1 MTHPDESVDEET
13 TTLVFRRPD
22 AIHARPADRGGG
34 RIGLWNPADVAAF
47 LQVSRSW
54 VYQKAEA
61 GLLPVIR
68 LPGSS
73 LLRFEPHAIGA
84 FAKGEW
90 MPAKIPAVHA
100 MKRRK

>member
-1 MTHPDESVDEET
+1 METESIVDDEST
-13 TTLVFRRPD
+13 TVVFLRPG
-22 AIHARPADRGGG
+22 AEAHRPATRAGG
-34 RIGLWNPADVAAF
+34 RSGLWNPADVAAF

-73 LLRFEPHAIGA
+73 LLRFEPEAIRA
-84 FAKGEW
+84 FARGEW
-90 MPAKIPAVHA
+90 MPAKLPAVHA
-100 MKRRK
+100 VKKRK

>member
-1 MTHPDESVDEET
+1 MSCASMVDDENT
-13 TTLVFRRPD
+13 TIVFLRSGATAHRPPPR
-22 AIHARPADRGGG
+22 AGG
-34 RIGLWNPADVAAF
+34 RSGLWNPVEVAAF

-73 LLRFEPHAIGA
+73 LLRFEPELIEA
-84 FAKGEW
+84 FARGEW
-90 MPAKIPAVHA
+90 TPAKAPAVRTA
-100 MKRRK
+100 RRRT

>member
-1 MTHPDESVDEET
+1 MDGPSIVDEET
-13 TTLVFRRPD
+13 TTGVFLRPG
-22 AIHARPADRGGG
+22 AEPHRPATRQGG
-34 RIGLWNPADVAAF
+34 RHGLWNPADVAAF

-73 LLRFEPHAIGA
+73 LLRFEPEAIRA
-84 FAKGEW
+84 FARGEW

-100 MKRRK
+100 VKRRK

>member
-1 MTHPDESVDEET
+1 VLHNRNQASGRGAVANFHIKRDT
-13 TTLVFRRPD
+13 TRD
-22 AIHARPADRGGG
+22 GG
-34 RIGLWNPADVAAF
+34 RSGLWNPADVAAF

-73 LLRFEPHAIGA
+73 LLRFEPEAIRA
-84 FAKGEW
+84 FARGEW
-90 MPAKIPAVHA
+90 MPAKLPAVHA
-100 MKRRK
+100 AKKRK

>member
-1 MTHPDESVDEET
+1 MSSASAVDEEST
-13 TTLVFRRPD
+13 TVVFRR
-22 AIHARPADRGGG
+22 AGATAHRSSTRGGG
-34 RIGLWNPADVAAF
+34 KTGLWNPAEVAAF

-73 LLRFEPHAIGA
+73 LLRFEPEAIAA
-84 FAKGEW
+84 FVRGDWTPEKALTVQ
-90 MPAKIPAVHA
+90 AA
-100 MKRRK
+100 KRRT

>member
-1 MTHPDESVDEET
+1 MSNASKVDDDST
-13 TTLVFRRPD
+13 TIVFVRSGGTPHRPPPR
-22 AIHARPADRGGG
+22 AGG
-34 RIGLWNPADVAAF
+34 RSGLWSPTEVAAF

-73 LLRFEPHAIGA
+73 LLRFEPESIEA
-84 FAKGEW
+84 FARGDWTPPE
-90 MPAKIPAVHA
+90 APAVRSL
-100 MKRRK
+100 KRRT

>member
-1 MTHPDESVDEET
+1 
-13 TTLVFRRPD
+13 
-22 AIHARPADRGGG
+22 
-34 RIGLWNPADVAAF
+34 VAAF

-61 GLLPVIR
+61 GLIPVIR

-73 LLRFEPHAIGA
+73 LLRFEPSAIES

-90 MPAKIPAVHA
+90 APSAPVTGSLLR
-100 MKRRK
+100 RRKKA